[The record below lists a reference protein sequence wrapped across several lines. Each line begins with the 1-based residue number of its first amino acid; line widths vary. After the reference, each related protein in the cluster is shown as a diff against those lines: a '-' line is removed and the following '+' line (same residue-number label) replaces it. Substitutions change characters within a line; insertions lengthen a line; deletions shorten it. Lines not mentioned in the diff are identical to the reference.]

1 MGKKVDSCGDSEA
14 TDYNHKACKSSA
26 GSTKAS
32 EGMETDYSIP
42 GKKRGTYKQDA
53 D

>member
-1 MGKKVDSCGDSEA
+1 MGKKFEQYGDSEA
-14 TDYNHKACKSSA
+14 TDFNMKAI
-26 GSTKAS
+26 KAS
-32 EGMETDYSIP
+32 KSNKQSEDLETDYSIP